1 MTTRARPAV
10 PIPSGLSHH
19 QLLEIYY
26 YLRLTRSLEDRLVAL
41 LRQGKVIGGLYRSLG
56 QEGESVASA
65 YALEAGDIM
74 SPLTRNLGSMLVRGA
89 RPLEILRQYM
99 AKATS
104 PTQGREMN
112 IHFNDLALGYL
123 GQISPLGDMVP
134 VMAGI
139 TLTFKL
145 RREPRVGMVYIGD
158 GGSSTGAFHEGANLA
173 AVLRVPLVII
183 LEHNSYAYSTPTR
196 QQTAL
201 QRLALKA
208 KAYGV
213 PAATADGNDVFAV
226 YQAAKQAVN
235 RAREGGGVSLIE
247 VVTYRRRGHAEHD
260 DQRYQPKE
268 ELEAWTR
275 NDPVDRYLETLRRE
289 AWVEPGEL
297 EQIDERVAGE
307 LDVAVRQAEGE
318 PLPDPESALG
328 GVFAPAPDS
337 RTGNADPDLLW
348 FRRADA

>member
-10 PIPSGLSHH
+10 PIPSGLSRE

-65 YALEAGDIM
+65 YALEDGDIL
-74 SPLTRNLGSMLVRGA
+74 SPLTRNLGSMLVMRA

-104 PTQGREMN
+104 PTGGREMN

-139 TLTFKL
+139 TLTFKM
-145 RREPRVGMVYIGD
+145 RREARVGMVYIGD

-201 QRLALKA
+201 KRLALKA

-213 PAATADGNDVFAV
+213 PADTVDGNDVLAV
-226 YQAAKQAVN
+226 YDAARQAAD
-235 RAREGGGVSLIE
+235 RARGGGGVSMLE

-260 DQRYQPKE
+260 DQRYQPKD
-268 ELEAWTR
+268 ELEAWSR
-275 NDPVDRYLETLRRE
+275 KDPIDRYVEKLRSE
-289 AWVEPGEL
+289 GWAEDSEL
-297 EQIDERVAGE
+297 EAIDSRVTSE
-307 LDVAVRQAEGE
+307 LDQAVAQAEGE
-318 PLPDPESALG
+318 PMPQPKSALG
-328 GVFAPAPDS
+328 GVFAPSRDPESRPPTPD
-337 RTGNADPDLLW
+337 PLW
-348 FRRADA
+348 FRRDHA